1 MVKFRFLL
9 CGIFTLFTLSALCKA
24 DSISNLAES
33 KSDSKVITHPLIQGF
48 SQIFLGLHT
57 DNFIQ
62 LDEVGQS
69 KPTQENNIESA
80 DSKDF
85 NQNDTQSLT
94 IDNKTTSQ
102 NPNTQIPQNLISS
115 PKPKVLLIMDDLSKL
130 SQIKSLES
138 LPLNITPSIFPKTRH
153 NGITPN
159 ISSPKPKVLLIMDD
173 LSKLSQ
179 IKSLESLPLNITP
192 SIFPK
197 TRHNGITPKLAQRVI
212 QNGKSFMI
220 HLPLEAQNFIQKEL
234 EPLKVGID
242 KQSLKE
248 QILQIKQD
256 FPHLVYLNN
265 HTGSRF
271 TKSKAD
277 MKNLLEVFDELDLK
291 FIDSVTIPNPA
302 SEILAKEQ
310 KRLIMQRDI
319 FLDNQTNIAYTK
331 KQLALLIK
339 KAKKKGYAIAICHPH
354 PSTFKAL
361 AQMQKE
367 LNANLELVSPSELES
382 FLRENKIHSYV
393 RSPFF

>member
-1 MVKFRFLL
+1 MFF
-9 CGIFTLFTLSALCKA
+9 
-24 DSISNLAES
+24 
-33 KSDSKVITHPLIQGF
+33 
-48 SQIFLGLHT
+48 GLHT
-57 DNFIQ
+57 DNFIE
-62 LDEVGQS
+62 LDEMKQN

-80 DSKDF
+80 DSRDF
-85 NQNDTQSLT
+85 NQNDTQSPT

-102 NPNTQIPQNLISS
+102 NPQNLNTQNPQNLPLAS
-115 PKPKVLLIMDDLSKL
+115 KPKVLLIMDDLSKL
-130 SQIKSLES
+130 SQIKALES

-153 NGITPN
+153 NA
-159 ISSPKPKVLLIMDD
+159 
-173 LSKLSQ
+173 
-179 IKSLESLPLNITP
+179 ITP
-192 SIFPK
+192 S
-197 TRHNGITPKLAQRVI
+197 LAERVI
-212 QNGKSFMI
+212 NNGKSFMI

-248 QILQIKQD
+248 QILQIKRD
-256 FPHLVYLNN
+256 FPHLMYLNN
-265 HTGSRF
+265 HTGSKF
-271 TKSKAD
+271 TQSKMD

-319 FLDNQTNIAYTK
+319 FLDNQTNVAYTK
-331 KQLALLIK
+331 KQLQLLIQ

-361 AQMQKE
+361 TQMQKE
-367 LNANLELVSPSELES
+367 LNANLELVSPSELEN
-382 FLRENKIHSYV
+382 FLRENNTLSYV

>member
-1 MVKFRFLL
+1 MVNIRFLL
-9 CGIFTLFTLSALCKA
+9 CGIFTLFTSAALCRA

-33 KSDSKVITHPLIQGF
+33 NSRVIAHPLIQGF
-48 SQIFLGLHT
+48 SQMFFGLHT
-57 DNFIQ
+57 DNFIE
-62 LDEVGQS
+62 LDEMEQN
-69 KPTQENNIESA
+69 KPTQENNAESA

-85 NQNDTQSLT
+85 NQNDTQSPT

-102 NPNTQIPQNLISS
+102 NPQNPQNLLSTS
-115 PKPKVLLIMDDLSKL
+115 KPKVLLIMDDLSKL
-130 SQIKSLES
+130 SQIKALES

-153 NGITPN
+153 NA
-159 ISSPKPKVLLIMDD
+159 
-173 LSKLSQ
+173 
-179 IKSLESLPLNITP
+179 ITP
-192 SIFPK
+192 S
-197 TRHNGITPKLAQRVI
+197 LAERVI
-212 QNGKSFMI
+212 NNGKSFMI

-248 QILQIKQD
+248 QILQIKRD
-256 FPHLVYLNN
+256 FPHLMYLNN
-265 HTGSRF
+265 HTGSKF
-271 TKSKAD
+271 TQSKTD
-277 MKNLLEVFDELDLK
+277 MKNLLEVFDELNLK

-319 FLDNQTNIAYTK
+319 FLDNQTNVAYTK
-331 KQLALLIK
+331 KQLQSLIQ

-361 AQMQKE
+361 TQMQKE
-367 LNANLELVSPSELES
+367 LNANLELVSPSELEN
-382 FLRENKIHSYV
+382 FLRENNTLSYV

>member
-1 MVKFRFLL
+1 MNIRFLL
-9 CGIFTLFTLSALCKA
+9 CGIFTLFTSAALCRA

-33 KSDSKVITHPLIQGF
+33 NSKVIAHPLIQGF
-48 SQIFLGLHT
+48 SQMFFGLHT
-57 DNFIQ
+57 DNFIE
-62 LDEVGQS
+62 LDEMEQN

-85 NQNDTQSLT
+85 NQNDTQSPT

-102 NPNTQIPQNLISS
+102 NPQNLLSTS
-115 PKPKVLLIMDDLSKL
+115 KPKVLLIMDDLSKL
-130 SQIKSLES
+130 SQIKALES
-138 LPLNITPSIFPKTRH
+138 LPLNITPSIFPKTQH
-153 NGITPN
+153 T
-159 ISSPKPKVLLIMDD
+159 S
-173 LSKLSQ
+173 
-179 IKSLESLPLNITP
+179 
-192 SIFPK
+192 
-197 TRHNGITPKLAQRVI
+197 ITPKLAQRI
-212 QNGKSFMI
+212 TKNGKSFMI
-220 HLPLEAQNFIQKEL
+220 HLPLEAQNFTQKEL

-248 QILQIKQD
+248 QILQIKRD

-265 HTGSRF
+265 HTGSKF
-271 TKSKAD
+271 TQSKTD
-277 MKNLLEVFDELDLK
+277 MKNLLEVFDELNLK

-319 FLDNQTNIAYTK
+319 FLDNQTNVAYTK
-331 KQLALLIK
+331 KQLQSLIQ
-339 KAKKKGYAIAICHPH
+339 KAQKKGYAIAICHPH

-367 LNANLELVSPSELES
+367 LNTNLELVSPSELEN
-382 FLRENKIHSYV
+382 FLRENNTLSYV

>member
-1 MVKFRFLL
+1 MVNIRFLL
-9 CGIFTLFTLSALCKA
+9 CGIFTLLTSAALCRA

-33 KSDSKVITHPLIQGF
+33 NSKVIAHPLIQGF
-48 SQIFLGLHT
+48 SQMFFGLHT
-57 DNFIQ
+57 DNFIE
-62 LDEVGQS
+62 LDEMKQN
-69 KPTQENNIESA
+69 KPTQENNAESA

-85 NQNDTQSLT
+85 NQNDTQSPK
-94 IDNKTTSQ
+94 IKNKTLQ
-102 NPNTQIPQNLISS
+102 NPQNLPLAS
-115 PKPKVLLIMDDLSKL
+115 KPKVLLIMDDLSKL
-130 SQIKSLES
+130 SQIKALES

-153 NGITPN
+153 NA
-159 ISSPKPKVLLIMDD
+159 
-173 LSKLSQ
+173 
-179 IKSLESLPLNITP
+179 ITP
-192 SIFPK
+192 S
-197 TRHNGITPKLAQRVI
+197 LAERVI
-212 QNGKSFMI
+212 NNGKSFMI

-248 QILQIKQD
+248 QILQIKRD
-256 FPHLVYLNN
+256 FPHLMYLNN
-265 HTGSRF
+265 HTGSKF
-271 TKSKAD
+271 TQSKTD

-319 FLDNQTNIAYTK
+319 FLDNQTNVAYTK
-331 KQLALLIK
+331 KQLQSLIQ

-361 AQMQKE
+361 TQMQKE
-367 LNANLELVSPSELES
+367 LNANLELVSPSELEN
-382 FLRENKIHSYV
+382 FLRENNTLSYV

>member
-1 MVKFRFLL
+1 MVNIRFLL
-9 CGIFTLFTLSALCKA
+9 CGIFTLFTSAVLCRA

-33 KSDSKVITHPLIQGF
+33 NSKVIAHPLIQGF
-48 SQIFLGLHT
+48 SQMFFGLHT
-57 DNFIQ
+57 DNFIE
-62 LDEVGQS
+62 LDEMEQN
-69 KPTQENNIESA
+69 KPTQENNAESA

-85 NQNDTQSLT
+85 NQNDTQSPK
-94 IDNKTTSQ
+94 IKNKTSQ
-102 NPNTQIPQNLISS
+102 NPQNPQKLPLAS
-115 PKPKVLLIMDDLSKL
+115 KPKVLLIMDDLSKL
-130 SQIKSLES
+130 SQIKALES

-153 NGITPN
+153 NA
-159 ISSPKPKVLLIMDD
+159 
-173 LSKLSQ
+173 
-179 IKSLESLPLNITP
+179 ITP
-192 SIFPK
+192 S
-197 TRHNGITPKLAQRVI
+197 LAERVI
-212 QNGKSFMI
+212 NNGKSFMI

-248 QILQIKQD
+248 QILQIKRD
-256 FPHLVYLNN
+256 FPQLVYLNN
-265 HTGSRF
+265 HTGSKF
-271 TKSKAD
+271 TQSKID

-319 FLDNQTNIAYTK
+319 FLDNQTNVAYTK
-331 KQLALLIK
+331 KQLQSLIQ

-361 AQMQKE
+361 TQMQKE
-367 LNANLELVSPSELES
+367 LNANLELVSPSELEN
-382 FLRENKIHSYV
+382 FLRENNTLSYV

>member
-1 MVKFRFLL
+1 MVNIRFLL
-9 CGIFTLFTLSALCKA
+9 CGIFTLFMLSTLCKA
-24 DSISNLAES
+24 DSIANLAES

-48 SQIFLGLHT
+48 SQMFFGLHT

-62 LDEVGQS
+62 LDEVGQN
-69 KPTQENNIESA
+69 KPTQENNIETA

-85 NQNDTQSLT
+85 NQNDTQSPT

-138 LPLNITPSIFPKTRH
+138 LPLNITPSIFPKTR
-153 NGITPN
+153 
-159 ISSPKPKVLLIMDD
+159 S
-173 LSKLSQ
+173 
-179 IKSLESLPLNITP
+179 
-192 SIFPK
+192 
-197 TRHNGITPKLAQRVI
+197 NGITPKLAQRVI

-220 HLPLEAQNFIQKEL
+220 HLPLEAQNFTQKEL

-248 QILQIKQD
+248 QVWQIKQD

-331 KQLALLIK
+331 KQLQSLIQ

>member
-1 MVKFRFLL
+1 MRFCLFVL
-9 CGIFTLFTLSALCKA
+9 CGVFTLFTPATLCRA
-24 DSISNLAES
+24 DSISNLAEF
-33 KSDSKVITHPLIQGF
+33 KSDSKVIAHPLIRGF
-48 SQIFLGLHT
+48 SQIFHRLHS
-57 DNFIQ
+57 DNFIE
-62 LDEVGQS
+62 LDEMKHN
-69 KPTQENNIESA
+69 KPTRENNTESA
-80 DSKDF
+80 DSNDF
-85 NQNDTQSLT
+85 NQNDTQSPTQGST

-102 NPNTQIPQNLISS
+102 NPQNPQNLNTQNSQNLPLAS
-115 PKPKVLLIMDDLSKL
+115 KPKVLLIMDDLSKL
-130 SQIKSLES
+130 SQIKALES

-159 ISSPKPKVLLIMDD
+159 
-173 LSKLSQ
+173 
-179 IKSLESLPLNITP
+179 
-192 SIFPK
+192 
-197 TRHNGITPKLAQRVI
+197 LAKRVI
-212 QNGKSFMI
+212 QNGKIFMI
-220 HLPLEAQNFIQKEL
+220 HLPLEAQNFMQKEL

-256 FPHLVYLNN
+256 FPQLVYLNN
-265 HTGSRF
+265 HTGSKF
-271 TKSKAD
+271 TQSKTD

-331 KQLALLIK
+331 KQLQSLIQ

-367 LNANLELVSPSELES
+367 LNANLELVSPSELEN
-382 FLRENKIHSYV
+382 FLRENNTLSYV

>member
-9 CGIFTLFTLSALCKA
+9 CGILTLFTLSALCKA

-48 SQIFLGLHT
+48 SQMFFGLHT

-62 LDEVGQS
+62 LDEVEQS

-159 ISSPKPKVLLIMDD
+159 
-173 LSKLSQ
+173 
-179 IKSLESLPLNITP
+179 
-192 SIFPK
+192 
-197 TRHNGITPKLAQRVI
+197 LAKRVI

>member
-1 MVKFRFLL
+1 MVNIRFLL
-9 CGIFTLFTLSALCKA
+9 CGIFTLFTSAALCRA

-33 KSDSKVITHPLIQGF
+33 NSKVIAHPLIQGF
-48 SQIFLGLHT
+48 SQMFHRLHT
-57 DNFIQ
+57 DNFIE
-62 LDEVGQS
+62 LDEMKQN

-85 NQNDTQSLT
+85 NQNDTQSPK
-94 IDNKTTSQ
+94 IKNKTLQ
-102 NPNTQIPQNLISS
+102 NPQNPQNLPLAS
-115 PKPKVLLIMDDLSKL
+115 KPKVLLIMDDLSKL
-130 SQIKSLES
+130 SQIKALES

-153 NGITPN
+153 NA
-159 ISSPKPKVLLIMDD
+159 
-173 LSKLSQ
+173 
-179 IKSLESLPLNITP
+179 ITP
-192 SIFPK
+192 S
-197 TRHNGITPKLAQRVI
+197 LAERVI
-212 QNGKSFMI
+212 NNGKSFMI
-220 HLPLEAQNFIQKEL
+220 HLPLEAQNFTQKEL

-265 HTGSRF
+265 HTGSKF
-271 TKSKAD
+271 TQSKTD
-277 MKNLLEVFDELDLK
+277 MRNLLEVFDELNLK

-331 KQLALLIK
+331 KQLKSLIQ
-339 KAKKKGYAIAICHPH
+339 KAQKKGYAIAICHPH

-367 LNANLELVSPSELES
+367 LNANLELVSPSELEN

>member
-1 MVKFRFLL
+1 MVNLRLLL
-9 CGIFTLFTLSALCKA
+9 CGILTLFTLSVLCKA
-24 DSISNLAES
+24 DSISHLAES

-69 KPTQENNIESA
+69 KPTQDSNTKTEETA
-80 DSKDF
+80 SKDF
-85 NQNDTQSLT
+85 TQNQNDTKSPRSRQDST
-94 IDNKTTSQ
+94 IEHQAISQ
-102 NPNTQIPQNLISS
+102 NPNMHNLISS

-138 LPLNITPSIFPKTRH
+138 LPLNITPSIFPKTR
-153 NGITPN
+153 
-159 ISSPKPKVLLIMDD
+159 S
-173 LSKLSQ
+173 
-179 IKSLESLPLNITP
+179 
-192 SIFPK
+192 
-197 TRHNGITPKLAQRVI
+197 NGITPKLAQRVI
-212 QNGKSFMI
+212 KNGKSFMI
-220 HLPLEAQNFIQKEL
+220 HLPLEAQNFTQKEL

-248 QILQIKQD
+248 QIWQIKQD

-302 SEILAKEQ
+302 SEILAREQ

-382 FLRENKIHSYV
+382 FLRENKIHSYA

>member
-1 MVKFRFLL
+1 MRFCLFVL
-9 CGIFTLFTLSALCKA
+9 CGVFTLFTPATLCRA
-24 DSISNLAES
+24 DSISNLVES
-33 KSDSKVITHPLIQGF
+33 NSRVIAHPLIQGF
-48 SQIFLGLHT
+48 SQMFFGLHT
-57 DNFIQ
+57 DNFIE
-62 LDEVGQS
+62 LDEMKQN
-69 KPTQENNIESA
+69 KPTQENNTESA

-85 NQNDTQSLT
+85 NQNDMQSPTQGLML
-94 IDNKTTSQ
+94 DNKTSQ
-102 NPNTQIPQNLISS
+102 NPQNLPLAS
-115 PKPKVLLIMDDLSKL
+115 KPKVLLIMDDLSKL
-130 SQIKSLES
+130 SQIKA
-138 LPLNITPSIFPKTRH
+138 
-153 NGITPN
+153 
-159 ISSPKPKVLLIMDD
+159 
-173 LSKLSQ
+173 
-179 IKSLESLPLNITP
+179 LESLPLNITP

-197 TRHNGITPKLAQRVI
+197 TRHNGITPKLAKRVI

-234 EPLKVGID
+234 EPIKVGID

-248 QILQIKQD
+248 QIWQIKQD
-256 FPHLVYLNN
+256 FPQLVYLNN
-265 HTGSRF
+265 HTGSKF
-271 TKSKAD
+271 TQSKAD

-331 KQLALLIK
+331 KQLKSLIQ

-367 LNANLELVSPSELES
+367 LNANLELVSPSELEN
-382 FLRENKIHSYV
+382 FLRENNTLSYV

>member
-1 MVKFRFLL
+1 MRFYLFLL
-9 CGIFTLFTLSALCKA
+9 CGIFAFFTLCRA
-24 DSISNLAES
+24 DSISNLTES
-33 KSDSKVITHPLIQGF
+33 QSDSKIITHPLLQGF
-48 SQIFLGLHT
+48 SQMFHKLHS

-62 LDEVGQS
+62 LNENQN
-69 KPTQENNIESA
+69 KPTRENIVIESA

-85 NQNDTQSLT
+85 TQNQNDIKSPQSSK
-94 IDNKTTSQ
+94 IQ
-102 NPNTQIPQNLISS
+102 NQATPQKPNTQNLASIS
-115 PKPKVLLIMDDLSKL
+115 KPKVLLIMDDLSKL

-138 LPLNITPSIFPKTRH
+138 LPLNITPSIFPKTRY

-159 ISSPKPKVLLIMDD
+159 
-173 LSKLSQ
+173 
-179 IKSLESLPLNITP
+179 
-192 SIFPK
+192 
-197 TRHNGITPKLAQRVI
+197 LAKRVI

-220 HLPLEAQNFIQKEL
+220 HLPLEAQNFTQKEL

-242 KQSLKE
+242 KQILKE

-265 HTGSRF
+265 HTGSKF

-277 MKNLLEVFDELDLK
+277 MKNLLEIFDELDLK

-302 SEILAKEQ
+302 SEILAREQ

-319 FLDNQTNIAYTK
+319 FLDNQTDVAYTK
-331 KQLALLIK
+331 KQLTSLIQ

-367 LNANLELVSPSELES
+367 LNAHLELVSPSELEG
-382 FLRENKIHSYV
+382 FLRENKILSYR
-393 RSPFF
+393 RSSFF

>member
-1 MVKFRFLL
+1 MVNLRFLF
-9 CGIFTLFTLSALCKA
+9 CGIFTLFTLSTLCKA
-24 DSISNLAES
+24 DSIANLAES

-48 SQIFLGLHT
+48 SQMFFGLHT

-62 LDEVGQS
+62 LDEMEQN
-69 KPTQENNIESA
+69 KPTQENNIETA

-85 NQNDTQSLT
+85 NQNDTQSPT

-138 LPLNITPSIFPKTRH
+138 LPLNITPSIFPKTR
-153 NGITPN
+153 
-159 ISSPKPKVLLIMDD
+159 S
-173 LSKLSQ
+173 
-179 IKSLESLPLNITP
+179 
-192 SIFPK
+192 
-197 TRHNGITPKLAQRVI
+197 NGITPKLAQRVI

-220 HLPLEAQNFIQKEL
+220 HLPLEAQNFTQKEL

-248 QILQIKQD
+248 QVWQIKQD

-331 KQLALLIK
+331 KQLQSLIQ

>member
-1 MVKFRFLL
+1 MVNLRFLL
-9 CGIFTLFTLSALCKA
+9 CGIFTLFTLSTLCKA
-24 DSISNLAES
+24 DSIANLAES

-48 SQIFLGLHT
+48 SQMFFGLHT

-62 LDEVGQS
+62 LDEMKQN
-69 KPTQENNIESA
+69 KPTQENNIETA

-85 NQNDTQSLT
+85 NQNDTQSPT

-138 LPLNITPSIFPKTRH
+138 LPLNITPSIFPKTR
-153 NGITPN
+153 
-159 ISSPKPKVLLIMDD
+159 S
-173 LSKLSQ
+173 
-179 IKSLESLPLNITP
+179 
-192 SIFPK
+192 
-197 TRHNGITPKLAQRVI
+197 NGITPKLAQRVI

-220 HLPLEAQNFIQKEL
+220 HLPLEAQNFTQKEL

-248 QILQIKQD
+248 QVWQIKQD

-331 KQLALLIK
+331 KQLQSLIQ

>member
-1 MVKFRFLL
+1 MRFCLFVL
-9 CGIFTLFTLSALCKA
+9 CGVFTLFAPATLCRA

-33 KSDSKVITHPLIQGF
+33 KSDSKVIAHPLIQGF
-48 SQIFLGLHT
+48 SQMFHRLHS
-57 DNFIQ
+57 DNFIE
-62 LDEVGQS
+62 LDELKQ
-69 KPTQENNIESA
+69 KQENDVKAESA

-85 NQNDTQSLT
+85 NQNDMQSPTQGLMF
-94 IDNKTTSQ
+94 DNKTSQ
-102 NPNTQIPQNLISS
+102 NPNTQNPQNLPLAS
-115 PKPKVLLIMDDLSKL
+115 KPKVLLIMDDLSKL
-130 SQIKSLES
+130 SQIKA
-138 LPLNITPSIFPKTRH
+138 
-153 NGITPN
+153 
-159 ISSPKPKVLLIMDD
+159 
-173 LSKLSQ
+173 
-179 IKSLESLPLNITP
+179 LESLPLNITP

-197 TRHNGITPKLAQRVI
+197 TRHNGITPKLAKRVI

-234 EPLKVGID
+234 EPIKVGID

-256 FPHLVYLNN
+256 FPQLVYLNN
-265 HTGSRF
+265 HTGSKF
-271 TKSKAD
+271 TQSKAD

-319 FLDNQTNIAYTK
+319 FLDNQTNVAYTK
-331 KQLALLIK
+331 KQLQSLIQ

-367 LNANLELVSPSELES
+367 LNANLELVSPSELEN
-382 FLRENKIHSYV
+382 FLRENNTLSYV

>member
-1 MVKFRFLL
+1 MLL
-9 CGIFTLFTLSALCKA
+9 GLCRA
-24 DSISNLAES
+24 DSISNFTES
-33 KSDSKVITHPLIQGF
+33 KSDSKAITHPLIQGF
-48 SQIFLGLHT
+48 SQMFFGLHT

-62 LDEVGQS
+62 LDELKQ
-69 KPTQENNIESA
+69 KQENDVKAESA

-85 NQNDTQSLT
+85 NQNDTQSPTQSLM
-94 IDNKTTSQ
+94 IENKTTPH
-102 NPNTQIPQNLISS
+102 NPNTQNLPLAS
-115 PKPKVLLIMDDLSKL
+115 KPKVLLIMDDLSKL
-130 SQIKSLES
+130 SQIKALES

-153 NGITPN
+153 NA
-159 ISSPKPKVLLIMDD
+159 
-173 LSKLSQ
+173 
-179 IKSLESLPLNITP
+179 ITP
-192 SIFPK
+192 S
-197 TRHNGITPKLAQRVI
+197 LAERVI
-212 QNGKSFMI
+212 NNGKSFMI

-248 QILQIKQD
+248 QILQIKRD
-256 FPHLVYLNN
+256 FPQLVYLNN
-265 HTGSRF
+265 HTGSKF
-271 TKSKAD
+271 TQSKID
-277 MKNLLEVFDELDLK
+277 MKNLLEVLDELDLK

-319 FLDNQTNIAYTK
+319 FLDNQTNVAYTK
-331 KQLALLIK
+331 KQLYSLIQ

-367 LNANLELVSPSELES
+367 LNANLELVSPSELEN
-382 FLRENKIHSYV
+382 FLRENNTLSYV

>member
-1 MVKFRFLL
+1 M
-9 CGIFTLFTLSALCKA
+9 LFTSAALCRA

-33 KSDSKVITHPLIQGF
+33 NSKVIAHPLIQGF
-48 SQIFLGLHT
+48 SQMFFGLHT
-57 DNFIQ
+57 DNFIE
-62 LDEVGQS
+62 LDEMKQN
-69 KPTQENNIESA
+69 KPTQENNAESA

-85 NQNDTQSLT
+85 NQNDTQSPT

-102 NPNTQIPQNLISS
+102 NPQNPQNPQNLPLAS
-115 PKPKVLLIMDDLSKL
+115 KPKVLLIMDDLSKL
-130 SQIKSLES
+130 SQIKALES

-153 NGITPN
+153 NA
-159 ISSPKPKVLLIMDD
+159 
-173 LSKLSQ
+173 
-179 IKSLESLPLNITP
+179 ITP
-192 SIFPK
+192 S
-197 TRHNGITPKLAQRVI
+197 LAERVI
-212 QNGKSFMI
+212 NNGKSFMI

-248 QILQIKQD
+248 QIWQIKRD
-256 FPHLVYLNN
+256 FPHLMYLNN
-265 HTGSRF
+265 HTGSKF
-271 TKSKAD
+271 TQSKTD

-319 FLDNQTNIAYTK
+319 FLDNQTNVAYTK
-331 KQLALLIK
+331 KQLQLLIQ

-361 AQMQKE
+361 TQMQKE
-367 LNANLELVSPSELES
+367 LNANLELVSPSELEN
-382 FLRENKIHSYV
+382 FLRENNTLSYV

>member
-1 MVKFRFLL
+1 MRFCLFVL
-9 CGIFTLFTLSALCKA
+9 CGIFTLFTSAALCRA

-33 KSDSKVITHPLIQGF
+33 NSKVIAHPLIQGF
-48 SQIFLGLHT
+48 SQMFFGLHT
-57 DNFIQ
+57 DNFIE
-62 LDEVGQS
+62 LDEMKQN

-85 NQNDTQSLT
+85 NQNDTQSPK
-94 IDNKTTSQ
+94 IKNKTSQ
-102 NPNTQIPQNLISS
+102 NPQNPQNLLLAS
-115 PKPKVLLIMDDLSKL
+115 KPKVLLIMDDLSKL
-130 SQIKSLES
+130 SQIKALES

-153 NGITPN
+153 NA
-159 ISSPKPKVLLIMDD
+159 
-173 LSKLSQ
+173 
-179 IKSLESLPLNITP
+179 ITP
-192 SIFPK
+192 S
-197 TRHNGITPKLAQRVI
+197 LAERVI
-212 QNGKSFMI
+212 NNGKSFMI
-220 HLPLEAQNFIQKEL
+220 HLPLEAQNFTQKEL

-265 HTGSRF
+265 HTGSKF
-271 TKSKAD
+271 TQSKTD
-277 MKNLLEVFDELDLK
+277 MRNLLEVFDELNLK

-331 KQLALLIK
+331 KQLKSLIQ
-339 KAKKKGYAIAICHPH
+339 KAQKKGYAIAICHPH

-367 LNANLELVSPSELES
+367 LNANLELVSPSELEN

>member
-1 MVKFRFLL
+1 MVNIRFLF
-9 CGIFTLFTLSALCKA
+9 CGIFTLFTLSTLCKA
-24 DSISNLAES
+24 DSIANLAES

-48 SQIFLGLHT
+48 SQMFFGLHT

-62 LDEVGQS
+62 LDEMEQN
-69 KPTQENNIESA
+69 KPTQENNIETA

-85 NQNDTQSLT
+85 NQNDMQSPT

-138 LPLNITPSIFPKTRH
+138 LPLNITPSIFPKTR
-153 NGITPN
+153 
-159 ISSPKPKVLLIMDD
+159 S
-173 LSKLSQ
+173 
-179 IKSLESLPLNITP
+179 
-192 SIFPK
+192 
-197 TRHNGITPKLAQRVI
+197 NGITPKLAQRVI

-220 HLPLEAQNFIQKEL
+220 HLPLEAQNFTQKEL

-248 QILQIKQD
+248 QVWQIKQD

-331 KQLALLIK
+331 KQLQSLIQ

>member
-62 LDEVGQS
+62 LDEMEQN
-69 KPTQENNIESA
+69 KPTQENNIETA

-85 NQNDTQSLT
+85 NQNDTQSLM
-94 IDNKTTSQ
+94 IDNKTTLQ

-138 LPLNITPSIFPKTRH
+138 LPLNITPSIFPKTR
-153 NGITPN
+153 
-159 ISSPKPKVLLIMDD
+159 S
-173 LSKLSQ
+173 
-179 IKSLESLPLNITP
+179 
-192 SIFPK
+192 
-197 TRHNGITPKLAQRVI
+197 NGITPKLAQRVI

-220 HLPLEAQNFIQKEL
+220 HLPLEAQNFTQKEL

-331 KQLALLIK
+331 KQLTLLIK

-382 FLRENKIHSYV
+382 FLRENKIRSYV